1 MELPEELKDVVLKLQ
16 EYYTNKLAK
25 QKKKFGTLR
34 NAFVA
39 ESKEREKL

>member
-1 MELPEELKDVVLKLQ
+1 MDLTEEMKEVVLKLQ
-16 EYYTNKLAK
+16 EYYTNKFAK